1 MAYDLEEQE
10 KLDALR
16 AWWDRYG
23 TLVAVVVIG
32 AVLIFGGWRA
42 WQWYQSHQ
50 AAQAMGYFEALENSA
65 LQQTEDSLPRI
76 KAASETLRQ
85 DFPDSGYASRGVLI
99 AAAALKSQGDL
110 DGAREQL
117 EWLAARDNEPAL
129 APLARL
135 RLAGI
140 LLEQNQYDQA
150 LAQLQSA
157 PSAFEGLYADRR
169 GDILMAQGKNKEAI
183 EAWQAAI
190 TELGNDPL
198 VQIIQLK
205 IDANGGV

>member
-23 TLVAVVVIG
+23 TLVAVVLIG
-32 AVLIFGGWRA
+32 GVLLFAGWRA
-42 WQWYQSHQ
+42 WQWYQGHQ

-85 DFPDSGYASRGVLI
+85 DFPRSGYTSRGVLI
-99 AAAALKSQGDL
+99 AAAALKARDDL

-117 EWLAARDNEPAL
+117 QWLADRNDDPAL
-129 APLARL
+129 TALARL
-135 RLAGI
+135 RLAGV
-140 LLEQNQYDQA
+140 LLEQQQYDAA
-150 LAQLQSA
+150 LARLD
-157 PSAFEGLYADRR
+157 PVPPAFEGLYADRR
-169 GDILMAQGKNKEAI
+169 GDILVAQGKKDEAI
-183 EAWQAAI
+183 EAWQAAVAR
-190 TELGNDPL
+190 LGDDPL
-198 VQIIQLK
+198 VQVIQLK
-205 IDANGGV
+205 IDANAGA